1 LTPQVVSVTAG
12 YVALVLIGYWLPQP
26 KAALA
31 LALLATPLIIIG
43 HWVSIPES
51 TPEWQSWMNRV
62 ISIGS
67 VWVTAVFVWRIRV
80 LEQKLRWLASV
91 VEYGDD
97 AIISKNLDG
106 IITSWNRGAERIF
119 GYPAEEVIGKSVT
132 ILVPPERRHEEDVIV
147 ERIRCGDRVDHFET
161 VRRGKAGN
169 LINISLTISPV
180 RDASGTVV
188 GASTIA
194 RDITERKR
202 SEVQISVLAR
212 EAEHRAKNL
221 LANVKA
227 MVRLSQADTPDS
239 LKEVIEGRIEAL
251 ATVHSLFAKSRW
263 TGAELGSLI
272 KQELSPYSR
281 NGQMRT
287 LIDGPAIML
296 KPDLAQTIGVA
307 LHELATN
314 AAKYGA
320 LSVATGRVRVEWSR
334 SADAGGRLVLRWA
347 ESGGPPVSP
356 PTRKGFGTHVMEVMI
371 RSHGKGEVRLDWH
384 LEGLV
389 CEIALP
395 A

>member
-1 LTPQVVSVTAG
+1 
-12 YVALVLIGYWLPQP
+12 
-26 KAALA
+26 
-31 LALLATPLIIIG
+31 
-43 HWVSIPES
+43 
-51 TPEWQSWMNRV
+51 
-62 ISIGS
+62 
-67 VWVTAVFVWRIRV
+67 
-80 LEQKLRWLASV
+80 
-91 VEYGDD
+91 
-97 AIISKNLDG
+97 
-106 IITSWNRGAERIF
+106 
-119 GYPAEEVIGKSVT
+119 
-132 ILVPPERRHEEDVIV
+132 
-147 ERIRCGDRVDHFET
+147 
-161 VRRGKAGN
+161 
-169 LINISLTISPV
+169 
-180 RDASGTVV
+180 
-188 GASTIA
+188 
-194 RDITERKR
+194 
-202 SEVQISVLAR
+202 VQISVLAR

-281 NGQMRT
+281 NGQMHT
-287 LIDGPAIML
+287 LIDGPTVML

-307 LHELATN
+307 LHESATN

-334 SADAGGRLVLRWA
+334 SADANGRLVLRWT
-347 ESGGPPVSP
+347 EVGGPPVKP

-371 RSHGKGEVRLDWH
+371 RSHGKGDVQLDWH
-384 LEGLV
+384 PEGLV